1 MRIRF
6 VILLLALTLSPVSL
20 LIASDTDVLRTPALD
35 ALKQRMEYR
44 LIELEPYHMSGAIG
58 LSSDGFLV
66 VRNAEKLPLDK
77 RARVKRL
84 ISKENRDREAM
95 LQAMDLMIPHMTKTE
110 LRERQMP
117 QWRQLMPVGSWIQN
131 SGKWQQKS

>member
-1 MRIRF
+1 MRLRGF
-6 VILLLALTLSPVSL
+6 VLLALLILATLVQ
-20 LIASDTDVLRTPALD
+20 ANDTNVLRTPALE

-44 LIELEPYHMSGAIG
+44 LTELKPYHQNGAVG
-58 LSSDGFLV
+58 LSAQGYLV
-66 VRNAEKLPLDK
+66 VRELEKLPLDK

-84 ISKENRDREAM
+84 LSKENRDREAM

-117 QWRQLMPVGSWIQN
+117 QWRALMPVGSWIEN
-131 SGKWQQKS
+131 LGKWQQKS